1 MDINSVNL
9 TGRLVRD
16 AETKMTAGRPL
27 TELAIAVGY
36 ATKNA
41 NGEWQS
47 AAHFVNVK
55 IWGKHGESLN
65 PYLLK
70 GQMIAISGRLE
81 QERWEYEGKN
91 YSKLLVVAHS
101 ITLCGG
107 KKDEQSD
114 TPQTLQEAREQQK
127 DIEKNPS
134 QDSVV
139 DDDFDDDIPF

>member
-9 TGRLVRD
+9 TGRLARD
-16 AETKMTAGRPL
+16 AETKLTAGTPL
-27 TELAIAVGY
+27 TELTLAVGY
-36 ATKNA
+36 ATKDE

-47 AAHFVNVK
+47 AAHFVDVK
-55 IWGKHGESLN
+55 IWGKQGEALN
-65 PYLLK
+65 TYLLK
-70 GQMIAISGRLE
+70 GQMIAVNGRLV
-81 QERWEYEGKN
+81 QEKWEYEGKN
-91 YSKLLVVAHS
+91 YSKILVVAHS

-107 KKDEQSD
+107 KKDEQSA
-114 TPQTLQEAREQQK
+114 TQQTLQEAREQQK